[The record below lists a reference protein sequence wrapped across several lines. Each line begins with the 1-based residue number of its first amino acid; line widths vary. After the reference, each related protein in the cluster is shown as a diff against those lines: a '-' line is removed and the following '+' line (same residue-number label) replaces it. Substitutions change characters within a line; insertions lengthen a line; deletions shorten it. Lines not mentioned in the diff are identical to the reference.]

1 MFRKFGDGSAADH
14 VRRTASTTVDERA
27 AVVKQDWC
35 WRAYHD
41 YIEACSAAAAAA
53 AAVATSAASLT
64 SSDAAVPDRVP
75 DIDVT
80 ASFYC
85 TTYPEFTLA
94 DTSDPAIRFVLARSI
109 LLARSDRLA
118 TCAAEGGSG
127 KRESVVRTLN
137 SHNAMRLIAA
147 FASRSNEGE
156 EPSKGW
162 YFSIE
167 QAERDA
173 TLMLRHGLHTDRA
186 IFLLNFSNGWFRFL
200 PTISANSA
208 EAHAYLDPD
217 RKPVPEEGSELSGD
231 DDPNMVKGSIFWS
244 GQSRVSQQELGANEV
259 AAYLSPMESLR
270 PIAELSEAIAAAVA
284 ASSDPSRFH
293 GTYGSD
299 SARCLCEM
307 ESVLAAISER
317 GGGEV
322 FSLLETEVGGLAD
335 GRLFSLLKR
344 PSAREDQLVLKWGG
358 TFRLAL
364 TQTNDVL
371 LRAGDAEGDTLVLFA
386 DGRFTIA
393 NPTKRQELQGQGTML
408 FKGGPHTSP

>member
-1 MFRKFGDGSAADH
+1 MVSFP
-14 VRRTASTTVDERA
+14 
-27 AVVKQDWC
+27 
-35 WRAYHD
+35 
-41 YIEACSAAAAAA
+41 
-53 AAVATSAASLT
+53 
-64 SSDAAVPDRVP
+64 SD
-75 DIDVT
+75 
-80 ASFYC
+80 
-85 TTYPEFTLA
+85 
-94 DTSDPAIRFVLARSI
+94 
-109 LLARSDRLA
+109 
-118 TCAAEGGSG
+118 
-127 KRESVVRTLN
+127 
-137 SHNAMRLIAA
+137 
-147 FASRSNEGE
+147 
-156 EPSKGW
+156 
-162 YFSIE
+162 
-167 QAERDA
+167 
-173 TLMLRHGLHTDRA
+173 
-186 IFLLNFSNGWFRFL
+186 L
-200 PTISANSA
+200 PANSA

-231 DDPNMVKGSIFWS
+231 GDPNMVKGSIFWS

-307 ESVLAAISER
+307 ESVLAAMSER
-317 GGGEV
+317 RVEV
-322 FSLLETEVGGLAD
+322 FSLLETEVGGLE
-335 GRLFSLLKR
+335 K
-344 PSAREDQLVLKWGG
+344 REDQLVLKWGD

-364 TQTNDVL
+364 TLTNDVL